1 MTAPDPTSTA
11 PTTTAP
17 TSPASSSARTLGIV
31 SIVMGVLGFVLVPIV
46 FGAIGIV
53 CGAIAARK
61 GERLGKIGLFV
72 SLAGVVL
79 WIVLGALLSS

>member
-1 MTAPDPTSTA
+1 MTTPETTST
-11 PTTTAP
+11 
-17 TSPASSSARTLGIV
+17 SSSSARTLGIV
-31 SIVMGVLGFVLVPIV
+31 SIVMGVLAFVLMPIV

-53 CGAIAARK
+53 CGAIAANK

-79 WIVLGALLSS
+79 WIALGALLSSSS